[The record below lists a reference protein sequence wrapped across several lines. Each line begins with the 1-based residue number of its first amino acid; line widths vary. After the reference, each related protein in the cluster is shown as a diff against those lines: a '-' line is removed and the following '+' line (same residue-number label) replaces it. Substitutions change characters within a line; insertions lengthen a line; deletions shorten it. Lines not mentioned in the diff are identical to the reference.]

1 MVAWSK
7 MGVVNHELEYPMLP
21 VVDHRPGSHEIVP
34 GSSVVSSHA
43 TSQGLIIYYRKDD
56 GTLGVML
63 EPRQVM
69 PKQVILDRS
78 A

>member
-1 MVAWSK
+1 MSSI
-7 MGVVNHELEYPMLP
+7 
-21 VVDHRPGSHEIVP
+21 VDHRSGSHEIVP

-63 EPRQVM
+63 EPRPVM

>member
-1 MVAWSK
+1 MS
-7 MGVVNHELEYPMLP
+7 PI
-21 VVDHRPGSHEIVP
+21 VDHRSGSPEVVP
-34 GSSVVSSHA
+34 SSAGVSSHA
-43 TSQGLIIYYRKDD
+43 TSEGLIIYYRKDD
-56 GTLGVML
+56 GTLGVVL